1 MHILRIGK
9 KRVRRFVLA
18 LLAVSL
24 IGSATPSLAAA
35 DCTATAFLSGRDGV
49 FQDWH
54 GNAVGCYASRTYSW
68 RIRWYHDGHVLEEH
82 INEGKS
88 GSTHYSTPTYHN
100 TEIYFSDSD
109 YSVTFFIYHSSTV
122 GQNLVDKDTAHLN

>member
-1 MHILRIGK
+1 MRIPCISM
-9 KRVRRFVLA
+9 KRVHQVVLT
-18 LLAVSL
+18 LLAVCL
-24 IGSATPSLAAA
+24 IGSTTPSLAMA

-68 RIRWYHDGHVLEEH
+68 RIRWYHDGNVIDEH
-82 INEGKS
+82 INEKKS
-88 GSTHYSTPTYHN
+88 GSTHYSTPTYHS
-100 TEIYFSDSD
+100 TEIYFPDSD

-122 GQNLVDKDTAHLN
+122 GRNLVDKDTAHL